1 MSFTNLSEYA
11 DHTSCPQHRKWKPA
25 MDVVALFLII
35 LAVHF
40 VIAAFSGKWPWS
52 ANSYNSYLLQTLS
65 WLEGRLDLGQ
75 NYEWLELA
83 IFEDKFFV
91 SFPPFPS
98 YVYLPFA
105 LIFRERTPE
114 GWIAFFVMLLGAFY
128 ALRIAWHYL
137 GTGAKAVFWSAFLYV
152 GTNVLY
158 VTLDPGVWFIA
169 QSMALTLSLMAIF
182 YAVKG
187 KGGFSLFFWG
197 CSVGCRPLQVLYA
210 PVLLYILYRGLKKEH
225 PDYNLWTMIQ
235 KRFYWAIPVCIVALS
250 YMILNY
256 ARFGS
261 IAEFGHNYLP
271 CYTRDETRQFNMEY
285 IKNNLPSLFRLPEK
299 MDNGTLHFSI
309 FNGNCIF
316 LVSPVFVSYFIYLI
330 RKFIHRQKIDRFLL
344 IAIPVLVCMHV
355 LGLCAHDTMGGFHFG
370 HRYINDTLAYVYL
383 AVMMFAG
390 TKETWKTKNTET
402 LKHSGQTETAQHMTM
417 NSDTDTFSNTNT
429 ASVTEAFSDIETD
442 SDTNTASVTEAFS
455 DMETNSDAKS
465 FSSTETTDDINTT
478 ILETSDELEIT
489 NTTKNYDDTELTE
502 NVETSIIIADA
513 ENLDCTKEATIADD
527 YTYCLHYGLCALG
540 MALNIVGTIATNM
553 GWIS

>member
-1 MSFTNLSEYA
+1 MSVTNFSEYA
-11 DHTSCPQHRKWKPA
+11 DNTSTKQRKYKQA
-25 MDVVALFLII
+25 MDVAALFLIV

-40 VIAAFSGKWPWS
+40 VVAAFSGSWPWS
-52 ANSYNSYLLQTLS
+52 SNSYNSYLLQTLS

-83 IFEDKFFV
+83 IFEGKFFV

-98 YVYLPFA
+98 FVYLPFA
-105 LIFRERTPE
+105 LIFHENTPE
-114 GWIAFFVMLLGAFY
+114 GWIAFFVMLLGAFF
-128 ALRIAWHYL
+128 ALRLAWHYL

-158 VTLDPGVWFIA
+158 VTMDAGVWFIA

-187 KGGFSLFFWG
+187 KGGLSLFFWG

-210 PVLLYILYRGLKKEH
+210 PIILYILYKGLKKEH
-225 PDYNLWTMIQ
+225 PDYNLFTMIK

-271 CYTRDETRQFNMEY
+271 CYTRDETRQFNLEY
-285 IKNNLPSLFRLPEK
+285 IKNNLPSLWRLPTKNE
-299 MDNGTLHFSI
+299 NGTLHFSI

-316 LVSPVFVSYFIYLI
+316 LVSPIFASYFIYLI
-330 RKFIHRQKIDRFLL
+330 RKFIRRQKIDRFLL
-344 IAIPVLVCMHV
+344 IGIPAIVCIHIV
-355 LGLCAHDTMGGFHFG
+355 GLCAHDTMGGFHFG

-390 TKETWKTKNTET
+390 TKEIWKKKTTANLE
-402 LKHSGQTETAQHMTM
+402 LSEQTETFIETIDNEA
-417 NSDTDTFSNTNT
+417 SDNIEIANMAEHTADAEPANTTENT
-429 ASVTEAFSDIETD
+429 IDAEITPSTDIE
-442 SDTNTASVTEAFS
+442 
-455 DMETNSDAKS
+455 
-465 FSSTETTDDINTT
+465 
-478 ILETSDELEIT
+478 EIT
-489 NTTKNYDDTELTE
+489 NDSEIPVLTADTEEAFEYTE
-502 NVETSIIIADA
+502 
-513 ENLDCTKEATIADD
+513 ENIHAD

-540 MALNIVGTIATNM
+540 MALNVVGTIATNM

>member
-1 MSFTNLSEYA
+1 MSFANLSEYA
-11 DHTSCPQHRKWKPA
+11 DTTSNLQQRKRKQA
-25 MDVVALFLII
+25 MDVAALFLII

-40 VIAAFSGKWPWS
+40 VVGAFTGTWPWS
-52 ANSYNSYLLQTLS
+52 GNAYNSYLLQTLS

-83 IFEDKFFV
+83 IYQDKFFV

-98 YVYLPFA
+98 FVYLPFA
-105 LIFRERTPE
+105 IIFGDKTPE
-114 GWIAFFVMLLGAFY
+114 GWIAFFVMLLGAFF
-128 ALRIAWHYL
+128 ALRLAWHYL

-158 VTLDPGVWFIA
+158 VTLDAGVWFIA

-187 KGGFSLFFWG
+187 KGGLSLFFWG

-210 PVLLYILYRGLKKEH
+210 PILLYILYRGLKKEH
-225 PDYNLWTMIQ
+225 PDYNLFTMIK

-261 IAEFGHNYLP
+261 IAEFGHNHLP
-271 CYTRDETRQFNMEY
+271 CYNRDETRQFNLEY
-285 IKNNLPSLFRLPEK
+285 IKNNLPSLLRLPEK
-299 MDNGTLHFSI
+299 TDNGTLHFSI

-316 LVSPVFVSYFIYLI
+316 LVSPIFASYFIYLI
-330 RKFIHRQKIDRFLL
+330 RKFIRKQKIDRFLL
-344 IAIPVLVCMHV
+344 VNIPVMVCLHI
-355 LGLCAHDTMGGFHFG
+355 LALCAHDTMGGFHFG

-390 TKETWKTKNTET
+390 TTETWKKKTTANLELSEEAEPIETLDTASNEELDSDTPNASIEDSTEEAEPIQDTET
-402 LKHSGQTETAQHMTM
+402 LAATT
-417 NSDTDTFSNTNT
+417 
-429 ASVTEAFSDIETD
+429 VTE
-442 SDTNTASVTEAFS
+442 
-455 DMETNSDAKS
+455 
-465 FSSTETTDDINTT
+465 
-478 ILETSDELEIT
+478 ETSSETEETIT
-489 NTTKNYDDTELTE
+489 
-502 NVETSIIIADA
+502 S
-513 ENLDCTKEATIADD
+513 D
-527 YTYCLHYGLCALG
+527 YTYCLHYGLCFLG
-540 MALNIVGTIATNM
+540 VTLNVVGTIATNM

>member
-1 MSFTNLSEYA
+1 MSVTNFSQHA
-11 DHTSCPQHRKWKPA
+11 DNTSPFQQRKWKQA
-25 MDVVALFLII
+25 MDVTALLLII

-40 VIAAFSGKWPWS
+40 VVAAFSGAWPWS

-65 WLEGRLDLGQ
+65 WLESRLDLGQ

-83 IFEDKFFV
+83 IFEGKYFV

-98 YVYLPFA
+98 FVYLPFA
-105 LIFRERTPE
+105 LIFRENTPE

-137 GTGAKAVFWSAFLYV
+137 GTGTKAVFWSAFLYV

-158 VTLDPGVWFIA
+158 VTMDAGVWFIA

-187 KGGFSLFFWG
+187 KGGLSLFFWG
-197 CSVGCRPLQVLYA
+197 CSVGCRPLQALYA
-210 PVLLYILYRGLKKEH
+210 PILLYILYRGLKKEH
-225 PDYNLWTMIQ
+225 PDYNLFTMIK
-235 KRFYWAIPVCIVALS
+235 KRFYWAIPVCLVALS

-285 IKNNLPSLFRLPEK
+285 IKNNLPSLLRMPTKNE
-299 MDNGTLHFSI
+299 NGTLHFSI

-316 LVSPVFVSYFIYLI
+316 LVSPIFASYFIYLI
-330 RKFIHRQKIDRFLL
+330 RKFVRRQKIDRFLL
-344 IAIPVLVCMHV
+344 IGIPAIACIHIVA
-355 LGLCAHDTMGGFHFG
+355 LCAHDTMGGFHFG

-390 TKETWKTKNTET
+390 TTEIWKKKTTANLELLEPTET
-402 LKHSGQTETAQHMTM
+402 SIETME
-417 NSDTDTFSNTNT
+417 DTVSSN
-429 ASVTEAFSDIETD
+429 DIELT
-442 SDTNTASVTEAFS
+442 TITENMADAES
-455 DMETNSDAKS
+455 ANNAESNSDAEITANTA
-465 FSSTETTDDINTT
+465 TEQTTNH
-478 ILETSDELEIT
+478 LEIT
-489 NTTKNYDDTELTE
+489 VDTE
-502 NVETSIIIADA
+502 ETSEDT
-513 ENLDCTKEATIADD
+513 EETIQAD

-540 MALNIVGTIATNM
+540 MALNVVGTIATNM

>member
-11 DHTSCPQHRKWKPA
+11 DNTSYPQNRKWKQA

-40 VIAAFSGKWPWS
+40 VVSAFSGKWPWS
-52 ANSYNSYLLQTLS
+52 PNSYNSYLLQTLS

-105 LIFRERTPE
+105 IIFGEHTPE

-128 ALRIAWHYL
+128 ALRIAWHYI
-137 GTGAKAVFWSAFLYV
+137 GTGAKAVFWSSFLYV

-158 VTLDPGVWFIA
+158 VTLDAGVWFIA

-187 KGGFSLFFWG
+187 KGGWSLFFWG

-210 PVLLYILYRGLKKEH
+210 PILLYILYRGLKKEH
-225 PDYNLWTMIQ
+225 PDYNLLTIIK
-235 KRFYWAIPVCIVALS
+235 KRFYWAIPVCIVACS

-256 ARFGS
+256 ARFGN

-299 MDNGTLHFSI
+299 TDNGTLHFSI

-316 LVSPVFVSYFIYLI
+316 LVSPLFVSYFIYLI
-330 RKFIHRQKIDRFLL
+330 RKFIRRQKIDRFLL
-344 IAIPVLVCMHV
+344 IGIPAIVCIHI

-370 HRYINDTLAYVYL
+370 HRYINDTLAYMYL
-383 AVMMFAG
+383 AVMMFVG
-390 TKETWKTKNTET
+390 TKETWKIQSRET
-402 LKHSGQTETAQHMTM
+402 LKHSEQTETAKHMAIT
-417 NSDTDTFSNTNT
+417 SDADTD
-429 ASVTEAFSDIETD
+429 SVTEVFSDMETD
-442 SDTNTASVTEAFS
+442 SDANTDSVTEAFS
-455 DMETNSDAKS
+455 DMKTDSDANT
-465 FSSTETTDDINTT
+465 FS
-478 ILETSDELEIT
+478 
-489 NTTKNYDDTELTE
+489 DTEAFSDMENANDTE
-502 NVETSIIIADA
+502 PTGNVETPVITADS
-513 ENLDCTKEATIADD
+513 ETKETTIADD

>member
-1 MSFTNLSEYA
+1 MSFTNLSEYTDNA
-11 DHTSCPQHRKWKPA
+11 SDLQQRKRKQA
-25 MDVVALFLII
+25 MDVAALFLII

-52 ANSYNSYLLQTLS
+52 PNSYNSYLLQTLS

-83 IFEDKFFV
+83 IFQDKFYV

-105 LIFRERTPE
+105 LIFREHTPE

-137 GTGAKAVFWSAFLYV
+137 GTGAKAVFWSTFLYV

-158 VTLDPGVWFIA
+158 VTLDAGVWFIA

-187 KGGFSLFFWG
+187 KGGLSLFFWG

-210 PVLLYILYRGLKKEH
+210 PILLYILYRVLKKEH
-225 PDYNLWTMIQ
+225 PDYNLLTMIK
-235 KRFYWAIPVCIVALS
+235 KRFYWAIPVCVVALS

-285 IKNNLPSLFRLPEK
+285 IKNNLPSLLRLPERNE
-299 MDNGTLHFSI
+299 NGTLHFSI

-316 LVSPVFVSYFIYLI
+316 LVSPIFASYFIYLI
-330 RKFIHRQKIDRFLL
+330 RKFIRRQKIDRFLL
-344 IAIPVLVCMHV
+344 VGIPAIVCIHI

-390 TKETWKTKNTET
+390 TTEIWKKKNTQHLELSEQTETEKPLDTTGNTET
-402 LKHSGQTETAQHMTM
+402 FTDIEPDSDTQTFRSIDTDDNAQTF
-417 NSDTDTFSNTNT
+417 SDTDNDTQN
-429 ASVTEAFSDIETD
+429 VTIQ
-442 SDTNTASVTEAFS
+442 
-455 DMETNSDAKS
+455 
-465 FSSTETTDDINTT
+465 ETTEQAEAT
-478 ILETSDELEIT
+478 EIAE
-489 NTTKNYDDTELTE
+489 DTELGQDTE
-502 NVETSIIIADA
+502 TPVVAITAEHSDESNETAITS
-513 ENLDCTKEATIADD
+513 D
-527 YTYCLHYGLCALG
+527 YTYCLHYGLCVLG
-540 MALNIVGTIATNM
+540 MTLNVVGTIATNM